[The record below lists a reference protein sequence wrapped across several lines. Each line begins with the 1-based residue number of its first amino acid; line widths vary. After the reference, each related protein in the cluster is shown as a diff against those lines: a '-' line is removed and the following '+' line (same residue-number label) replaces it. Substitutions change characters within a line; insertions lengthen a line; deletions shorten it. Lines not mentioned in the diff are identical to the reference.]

1 MSKEQVKAILDR
13 VLTWPVERQ
22 EDAATILTAMEAS
35 DSSHY
40 RLTDEQ
46 ADEVRRRLADT
57 EAEVMTLEEF
67 NAHFK
72 QRLDP

>member
-22 EDAATILTAMEAS
+22 QDAAAILATMEAA
-35 DSSHY
+35 DTAQY
-40 RLTDEQ
+40 RLTAEQ
-46 ADEVRRRLADT
+46 ADEVARRLADAN
-57 EAEVMTLEEF
+57 AETMTLEEF

-72 QRLDP
+72 RRLDP